1 MINWVRINVITVVSF
16 FVFFLVNQTVFATF
30 FISENISWIFL
41 PAGLRLFF
49 ILVYRH
55 QALVGL
61 FLGSL
66 LAAVHL
72 TQETLSPFTLLL
84 ALASTLNPLL
94 ALYAVE
100 RWTPHFNLT
109 LEKLDLEAIIS
120 LAIHQAFFGTTLHHL
135 IFLGFG
141 KTLQENF
148 LNELLSMFFG
158 DLFGIV
164 IMMGLLTLALKLML
178 VSYKN
183 TR

>member
-1 MINWVRINVITVVSF
+1 MMKWLQINALTLVSF
-16 FVFFLVNQTVFATF
+16 YVFFLINQKLFAAF
-30 FISENISWIFL
+30 SINSNISWIFL

-55 QALVGL
+55 RALVGL

-66 LAAVHL
+66 LASVYL

-84 ALASTLNPLL
+84 ALASTINPLI
-94 ALYAVE
+94 ALYAME

-109 LEKLDLEAIIS
+109 LENLGLEAIMS
-120 LAIHQAFFGTTLHHL
+120 LAIIQAFFCTTLHHL
-135 IFLGFG
+135 IFLGFE

-148 LNELLSMFFG
+148 LGELLTMFFG

-164 IMMGLLTLALKLML
+164 IMMGLLTLALRLML
-178 VSYKN
+178 KFYKP

>member
-1 MINWVRINVITVVSF
+1 MVNWVRINVISLVSF
-16 FVFFLVNQTVFATF
+16 FVFFLVNQSVFEHF
-30 FISENISWIFL
+30 SVSENISWIFL

-66 LAAVHL
+66 LASVHL
-72 TQETLSPFTLLL
+72 TQETLSPFTLCL
-84 ALASTLNPLL
+84 ALASTLNPLI

-100 RWTPHFNLT
+100 KWSSHFSLTLQNLT
-109 LEKLDLEAIIS
+109 LEAMMS
-120 LAIHQAFFGTTLHHL
+120 LAIILAFFGTTLHHL
-135 IFLGFG
+135 IFLGFE

-148 LNELLSMFFG
+148 LGELLTMFFG

-178 VSYKN
+178 KSYKP

>member
-1 MINWVRINVITVVSF
+1 MVNWVRINVITLVSF
-16 FVFFLVNQTVFATF
+16 FVFFLINQSVFESF
-30 FISENISWIFL
+30 SVSENISWIFL

-55 QALVGL
+55 RALVGL

-72 TQETLSPFTLLL
+72 TQESLSPFTLLL
-84 ALASTLNPLL
+84 ALASTLNPLM

-100 RWTPHFNLT
+100 RWSSQFSLRLENLC
-109 LEKLDLEAIIS
+109 LEAIIS
-120 LAIHQAFFGTTLHHL
+120 LAILQAFFCTTLHHL
-135 IFLGFG
+135 IFLAFE

-148 LNELLSMFFG
+148 LGELLTMFFG

-164 IMMGLLTLALKLML
+164 IMMGLLTLGFKLILK
-178 VSYKN
+178 SYKP

>member
-1 MINWVRINVITVVSF
+1 MVNWVKINVITLVSF
-16 FVFFLVNQTVFATF
+16 FVFFLINQSVFEIF
-30 FISENISWIFL
+30 SINENISWIFL

-55 QALVGL
+55 QLLVGL

-66 LAAVHL
+66 LASVHL
-72 TQETLSPFTLLL
+72 TQETLSPFTLCL
-84 ALASTLNPLL
+84 ALASTINPLM

-100 RWTPHFNLT
+100 KWSSHFNLT
-109 LEKLDLEAIIS
+109 LENLGLEAIIS
-120 LAIHQAFFGTTLHHL
+120 LAIVQAFFCTTLHHL
-135 IFLGFG
+135 IFLAFG

-148 LNELLSMFFG
+148 LGELLTMFFG

-178 VSYKN
+178 RSYKP

>member
-1 MINWVRINVITVVSF
+1 MINWVRINVIILVSF
-16 FVFFLVNQTVFATF
+16 FVFFLINQSVFKNF
-30 FISENISWIFL
+30 SVSENISWIFL

-61 FLGSL
+61 FIGSL

-84 ALASTLNPLL
+84 ALASTLNPLM

-100 RWTPHFNLT
+100 KWSSHFSLT
-109 LEKLDLEAIIS
+109 LENLGLEAIMS
-120 LAIHQAFFGTTLHHL
+120 LAIIQAFFGTTLHHL

-141 KTLQENF
+141 KTLHENF
-148 LNELLSMFFG
+148 LGELLTMFFG

-164 IMMGLLTLALKLML
+164 IMMGLLTLSLKLIL
-178 VSYKN
+178 KSYET

>member
-1 MINWVRINVITVVSF
+1 MINWVKINVITLVSF
-16 FVFFLVNQTVFATF
+16 FVFFLINQSVFEIF
-30 FISENISWIFL
+30 SVSENINWIFL

-55 QALVGL
+55 RVLVGL

-66 LAAVHL
+66 LAVVHL
-72 TQETLSPFTLLL
+72 TQETLSPFTLCL
-84 ALASTLNPLL
+84 ALASTLNPLI

-100 RWTPHFNLT
+100 KWTTYFNLT
-109 LEKLDLEAIIS
+109 LQNLTLEAIIS
-120 LAIHQAFFGTTLHHL
+120 LAIIQAFFSTTLHHL
-135 IFLGFG
+135 IFLGFE

-148 LNELLSMFFG
+148 LGELLTMFFG

-164 IMMGLLTLALKLML
+164 IMMGLLTLALRLML
-178 VSYKN
+178 KSYKP

>member
-1 MINWVRINVITVVSF
+1 MVNWVRINVIILVSF
-16 FVFFLVNQTVFATF
+16 FVFFLVNQSVFENF
-30 FISENISWIFL
+30 SVSENISWIFL

-72 TQETLSPFTLLL
+72 TQETLSPFTLCL
-84 ALASTLNPLL
+84 ALVSTLNPLF
-94 ALYAVE
+94 ALYAAE
-100 RWTPHFNLT
+100 KWSSHFSLT
-109 LEKLDLEAIIS
+109 LENLNLEAMMS
-120 LAIHQAFFGTTLHHL
+120 LAIVQAFFCTTLHHL

-141 KTLQENF
+141 KTLHENF
-148 LNELLSMFFG
+148 LGELLTMFFG
-158 DLFGIV
+158 DLFGII
-164 IMMGLLTLALKLML
+164 IMMGLLTLVMKLML
-178 VSYKN
+178 KSYKS

>member
-1 MINWVRINVITVVSF
+1 MINWVKINVITVVSF
-16 FVFFLVNQTVFATF
+16 FVFFLINQSVFT
-30 FISENISWIFL
+30 ILSVSENINWIFL

-66 LAAVHL
+66 LASVHL
-72 TQETLSPFTLLL
+72 TQETLSAFTLCL

-100 RWTPHFNLT
+100 KWSSHFSLRLECLT
-109 LEKLDLEAIIS
+109 LEAIMS
-120 LAIHQAFFGTTLHHL
+120 LAIIQAFFCTTLHHL
-135 IFLGFG
+135 IFLAFE

-148 LNELLSMFFG
+148 LNELFTMFFG
-158 DLFGIV
+158 DLFGILF
-164 IMMGLLTLALKLML
+164 MMGLLTLGFKLILK
-178 VSYKN
+178 SYKP

>member
-1 MINWVRINVITVVSF
+1 MIRWLQINVVAMVSF
-16 FVFFLVNQTVFATF
+16 FVFFLINQSVFTIF
-30 FISENISWIFL
+30 SVSENISWIFL

-66 LAAVHL
+66 LASVYLNH
-72 TQETLSPFTLLL
+72 EPLSAFTLCL
-84 ALASTLNPLL
+84 ALASTLNPLF

-100 RWTPHFNLT
+100 KWSSHFSLRLESLT
-109 LEKLDLEAIIS
+109 LEAIMS
-120 LAIHQAFFGTTLHHL
+120 LAIIQAFFSTTLHHL

-148 LNELLSMFFG
+148 LGELLSMFFG
-158 DLFGIV
+158 DLFGII
-164 IMMGLLTLALKLML
+164 IMMVFLILGLKLIL
-178 VSYKN
+178 KSYKAS
-183 TR
+183 